1 MQAKV
6 GVIGL
11 GALGR
16 PIAELLLK
24 AGHRVAVYD
33 VRAEPLAAL

>member
-1 MQAKV
+1 MKKTVKTKNV

-24 AGHRVAVYD
+24 AKLDVAVFD
-33 VRAEPLAAL
+33 VR